1 MSLRHRPFRLLTT
14 LVVATACV
22 TLASAGAAGAG
33 SDDDLERIRQSG
45 DELAKAGSASFRGR
59 STQDGGGPGSRVTF
73 DGAFDFG
80 ERAGEYSARLSAF
93 GVPSDEKVRGL
104 LVDGAIY
111 LGIDAL
117 RDQPGF
123 EATPVGVEWLK
134 LDAAIL
140 GASEIAQRDPSV
152 SIDALRG
159 ATGKVKRVGSERVR
173 GARTTRYR
181 VTLDVQQAVNSA
193 PEDQR
198 ARVQASVGKLGS
210 DTLPADVW
218 IDGKGRLRKLQLRLA
233 GGAASNRGS
242 VAFEFSDLGAPFTAT
257 RPPPSTVLDFGEI
270 LGGPTQATTGPS
282 G

>member
-1 MSLRHRPFRLLTT
+1 MAIGII
-14 LVVATACV
+14 ATAGV
-22 TLASAGAAGAG
+22 AGAG
-33 SDDDLERIRQSG
+33 DAGRDLERVKRSG
-45 DELAKAGSASFRGR
+45 DELAEGGTASFRGR
-59 STQDGGGPGSRVTF
+59 STQDGGGPGSKVTF

-80 ERAGEYSARLSAF
+80 QRAGEYSARLSAF

-117 RDQPGF
+117 RSQPGF
-123 EATPVGVEWLK
+123 EATPEGIEWLR

-159 ATGKVKRVGSERVR
+159 ATGKVKKVGSEKVR

-181 VTLDVQQAVNSA
+181 VTLDLQEAVTSA

-198 ARVQASVGKLGS
+198 ERVQSSVGKLGS

-218 IDGKGRLRKLQLRLA
+218 IDGKGRLRKLRVRLES
-233 GGAASNRGS
+233 GAASNRGS
-242 VAFEFSDLGAPFTAT
+242 VAFEFSDFGAPFTAT
-257 RPPPSTVLDFGEI
+257 RPAPGSVLDFGEL
-270 LGGPTQATTGPS
+270 LGGPTPATTGAS